1 MKKKILAIGLAAVM
15 IATIFGVTFP
25 MTVGDSTEGG
35 TRSLGGQATTLITEW
50 YGSRVIEVDNAGNII
65 WQLSGLNEPFDAERL
80 DNGNT
85 LIAERA
91 GNRVIEVDNAGN
103 IVWQKT
109 GLNGPVKA
117 ERLMDDK
124 TLIAEWYGGR
134 VIEVDIEGTVFW
146 DISGLSYPSD
156 VERLDSGNTLIA
168 NYAGNNI
175 IEVDTIGNTVWE
187 INVNFPLDVERLA
200 NGNTLVTELLN
211 NRVSERDSF
220 GNIVWQKSGL
230 NGPLDAERLT
240 NGNTL
245 IAEWY
250 TGRVIEVDS
259 TGNIIWHKSGLSAPS
274 DVERLEVQLID
285 ADLDI
290 NPNTLN
296 LKSEGRWISGYI
308 DLPSGYDVNEIDLS
322 TVKLNDSIP
331 ADWGNIQNGTTQM
344 VKFDRSDVE
353 DLIGNPNENEE
364 LVVTGKISDGTGFA
378 GNDIIRAIEPGN

>member
-1 MKKKILAIGLAAVM
+1 MKNKILAIGITVVM
-15 IATIFGVTFP
+15 IVTIFSVTFP
-25 MTVGDSTEGG
+25 ITVGDSTNGG

-65 WQLSGLNEPFDAERL
+65 WQKSGLNEPFDAERL
-80 DNGNT
+80 TNGNT

-91 GNRVIEVDNAGN
+91 GGRVIEVDSAGN

-109 GLNGPVKA
+109 DLNGPVKA
-117 ERLMDDK
+117 ERLMDGN
-124 TLIAEWYGGR
+124 TLIAEWYGDR
-134 VIEVDIEGTVFW
+134 VIEVDNAGTIFW
-146 DISGLSYPSD
+146 QKSGLSYPSD
-156 VERLDSGNTLIA
+156 VERLDNGNTLIA
-168 NYAGNNI
+168 NYAGNI
-175 IEVDTIGNTVWE
+175 VIEVDIIGNTVWE
-187 INVNFPLDVERLA
+187 INVNFPLDVERLT

-211 NRVSERDSF
+211 NRVSEIDSS
-220 GNIVWQKSGL
+220 GNIVWRKSGL
-230 NGPLDAERLT
+230 NGPMDAERLA

-245 IAEWY
+245 IAEWH

-259 TGNIIWHKSGLSAPS
+259 TGNIIWHRSGLRAPS
-274 DVERLEVQLID
+274 DVERLEVQVVD
-285 ADLDI
+285 ANLDI

-296 LKSEGRWISGYI
+296 LKSEGRWITGYI

-353 DLIGNPNENEE
+353 DLIGMPNENEE
-364 LVVTGKISDGTGFA
+364 LIVTGKISDGTGFA
-378 GNDIIRAIEPGN
+378 GNDTIRAIKPGN